1 MTVNIASRK
10 GSANTSDCP
19 TVIEF
24 LLDETG
30 SMSDW
35 HGATVCGFNAFT
47 KEQQTRPDRCL
58 LTLTKFDTSGLKTP
72 YADIDVNMVPL
83 MTMEMFCPGAS
94 TNLRDAIIERAS
106 SLEQRLSS
114 WTVRPNVLMVVL
126 TDGDDNASNRS
137 ENDVCNLIKAKEAEG
152 WTFVYL
158 GATSNARQ
166 IASRLGFQPGNSKQ
180 FKASEMENTMTNLA
194 RATTAFR
201 AGRAETK
208 AAVASG
214 DFFNA
219 R

>member
-1 MTVNIASRK
+1 MTVNIASRT
-10 GSANTSDCP
+10 GSANTSHCP

-30 SMSDW
+30 SMQSW
-35 HGATVCGFNAFT
+35 HRATVSGFNAFT
-47 KEQQTRPDRCL
+47 KEQQTQPDKCL

-72 YADIDVNMVPL
+72 YADIDVSMVPT
-83 MTMEMFCPGAS
+83 MTMEMFVPGAS
-94 TNLRDAIIERAS
+94 TNLRDAIIQRAS
-106 SLEQRLSS
+106 SLEERLSS

-126 TDGDDNASNRS
+126 TDGEDNASRRG
-137 ENDVCNLIKAKEAEG
+137 EDEVRNLIKAKEAEG

-158 GATSNARQ
+158 GATSNALQ

-180 FKASEMENTMTNLA
+180 FEATEMEDTMTHLA

-201 AGRAETK
+201 AGRVEVSSL
-208 AAVASG
+208 VASG

>member
-1 MTVNIASRK
+1 MTNIASRED
-10 GSANTSDCP
+10 SANTSYCP

-30 SMSDW
+30 SMSSW
-35 HGATVCGFNAFT
+35 HRPTVSGFNAFI
-47 KEQQTRPDRCL
+47 KEQRTQSDTCL

-72 YADIDVNMVPL
+72 YADIDVSMVPS
-83 MTMEMFCPGAS
+83 MTNEMFCPGGG

-106 SLEQRLSS
+106 ALEQRLSS
-114 WTVRPNVLMVVL
+114 WTIRPNVVMVVL
-126 TDGDDNASNRS
+126 TDGEDTSSRRS
-137 ENDVCNLIKAKEAEG
+137 ENEVRNLIKAKEADG

-158 GATSNARQ
+158 GATSNALQ
-166 IASRLGFQPGNSKQ
+166 IASRLGFQTGNSKQ
-180 FKASEMENTMTNLA
+180 FEATEMEDTMTTLA

-208 AAVASG
+208 AAVASD